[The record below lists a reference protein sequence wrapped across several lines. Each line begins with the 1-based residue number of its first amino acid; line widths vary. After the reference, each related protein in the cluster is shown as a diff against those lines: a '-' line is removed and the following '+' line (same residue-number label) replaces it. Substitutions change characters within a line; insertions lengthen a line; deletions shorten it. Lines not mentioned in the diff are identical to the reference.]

1 MSIHGRPI
9 LARFVLPVLAMALLI
24 AAGISAVQSYKLAVE
39 SERLSEEVYRSKNLG
54 GQALD
59 KIKMFFEG
67 RSDIDFKLTSREL
80 LRERAW
86 WRFAAFAGLS
96 LAGLVLAELSA
107 LRGRIALL
115 LGLAVALGAAG
126 LGMAAP
132 ALAMTAQQGTPLGD
146 LAFFHESRGI
156 WATISQLLGRDGSLV
171 VGVPLLLFSVVMPLA
186 KSLLL
191 AAALLSRTAARRGIL
206 EAIRRCGRW
215 SMADVFV
222 VAVLLAFFASSH
234 NRFIEADVLPGIGFF
249 AFYAVLSLPL
259 AAWIERQVAA
269 APAKEASSV

>member
-1 MSIHGRPI
+1 MSFGSHPLLTR
-9 LARFVLPVLAMALLI
+9 LVLPMLAAALLV
-24 AAGISAVQSYKLAVE
+24 AAGFSARQSWDAAAE
-39 SERLSEEVYRSKNLG
+39 SERLSEEVFRAKNLG

-59 KIKMFFEG
+59 KLKSVFG
-67 RSDIDFKLTSREL
+67 RGGDVDFKQASREV

-86 WRFAAFAGLS
+86 RNFAAFAVLA
-96 LAGLVLAELSA
+96 LAGLAAAEMSV
-107 LRGRIALL
+107 LRGRFALL
-115 LGLAVALGAAG
+115 LGVIVALAAAG
-126 LGMAAP
+126 LGVAAP
-132 ALAMTAQQGTPLGD
+132 ALSMTAQQGTPLGD

-171 VGVPLLLFSVVMPLA
+171 VGVPLLLFSIVMPLV

-191 AAALLSRTAARRGIL
+191 AAALVSGAAARSGIM

-234 NRFIEADVLPGIGFF
+234 NRFIDADVLPGIGFF
-249 AFYAVLSLPL
+249 AFYAILSIPL
-259 AAWIERQVAA
+259 AARIERFAA
-269 APAKEASSV
+269 VTAKA

>member
-1 MSIHGRPI
+1 MVIG
-9 LARFVLPVLAMALLI
+9 LLS
-24 AAGISAVQSYKLAVE
+24 AAAFYAIRSYDSAVE
-39 SERLSEEVYRSKNLG
+39 SEQVSEEVFRAKNLG

-59 KIKMFFEG
+59 KLKILLGKGNDVSFMEA
-67 RSDIDFKLTSREL
+67 SRGV
-80 LRERAW
+80 LRNRAW
-86 WRFAAFAGLS
+86 RDFATSAV
-96 LAGLVLAELSA
+96 LALMGLVAAEMSV
-107 LRGRIALL
+107 LRGRFALL
-115 LGLAVALGAAG
+115 LGVIVALAAAG
-126 LGMAAP
+126 LGVAAP
-132 ALAMTAQQGTPLGD
+132 ALSMTAQQGTPLGD

-171 VGVPLLLFSVVMPLA
+171 VGVPLLMFSIVMPLV

-191 AAALLSRTAARRGIL
+191 AAALVSGTAARSGIM

-249 AFYAVLSLPL
+249 AFYAILSIPL
-259 AAWIERQVAA
+259 AARIERYAA
-269 APAKEASSV
+269 ATAKV

>member
-1 MSIHGRPI
+1 
-9 LARFVLPVLAMALLI
+9 
-24 AAGISAVQSYKLAVE
+24 VQSYELAVE
-39 SERLSEEVYRSKNLG
+39 SERLSEEVYRAKNLG

-115 LGLAVALGAAG
+115 LGLVVALVAAG
-126 LGMAAP
+126 LGMVAP

-191 AAALLSRTAARRGIL
+191 AAALLSGAAARRGIL

-249 AFYAVLSLPL
+249 AYYAVLSLPL
-259 AAWIERQVAA
+259 AARIERKVDK
-269 APAKEASSV
+269 APASAARRS

>member
-1 MSIHGRPI
+1 MTSRTI
-9 LARFVLPVLAMALLI
+9 LMNFVLPALATALLVV
-24 AAGISAVQSYKLAVE
+24 AGISAVQSYELAVE
-39 SERLSEEVYRSKNLG
+39 SERLSEEAYRSQNLG
-54 GQALD
+54 GQVLD
-59 KIKMFFEG
+59 KLKTFFEG
-67 RSDIDFKLTSREL
+67 KSDVEFKLASREL

-86 WRFAAFAGLS
+86 HRFAAFAVLS
-96 LAGLVLAELSA
+96 LAGLGMAELSA

-115 LGLAVALGAAG
+115 LGLVVALGAAG
-126 LGMAAP
+126 LGMVTP
-132 ALAMTAQQGTPLGD
+132 ALAMTAQQSTPVGD

-156 WATISQLLGRDGSLV
+156 WATIRQLLGRDGSLV

-191 AAALLSRTAARRGIL
+191 AAVLLSGAAARRGIM

-249 AFYAVLSLPL
+249 AYYAVLSLPL
-259 AAWIERQVAA
+259 AARIERKVVKV
-269 APAKEASSV
+269 PAREARSI